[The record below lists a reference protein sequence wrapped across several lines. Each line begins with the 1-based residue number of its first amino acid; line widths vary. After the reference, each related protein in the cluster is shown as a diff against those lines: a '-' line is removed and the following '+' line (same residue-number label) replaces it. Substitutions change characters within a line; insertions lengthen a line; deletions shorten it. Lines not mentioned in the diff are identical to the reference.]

1 MDETATGYRV
11 FRPIMGNLGVVP
23 FELTFVGT
31 LGELPTAPMHPEIW
45 DYIGTI
51 PGEAGR
57 AVARMVTRMIKH
69 GVVFDKVERVI
80 VKDYRSIVLQGYA
93 YRNAET
99 HTAVKLTI
107 QEIAVQDDELVKYH
121 EYFTE

>member
-1 MDETATGYRV
+1 
-11 FRPIMGNLGVVP
+11 
-23 FELTFVGT
+23 
-31 LGELPTAPMHPEIW
+31 
-45 DYIGTI
+45 
-51 PGEAGR
+51 
-57 AVARMVTRMIKH
+57 MVTRMIKH